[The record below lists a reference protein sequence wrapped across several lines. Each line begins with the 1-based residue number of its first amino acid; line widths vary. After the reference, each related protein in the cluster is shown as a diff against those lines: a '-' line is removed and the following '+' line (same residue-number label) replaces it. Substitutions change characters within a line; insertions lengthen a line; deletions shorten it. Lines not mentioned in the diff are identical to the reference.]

1 MQIEKLPPAPYQ
13 ADPAPALHPAYR
25 RDIDGLR
32 ALAVLSVVLYH
43 AFPSRLPGGFAG
55 VDIFFIISGFL
66 IGSILIAGMQQNA
79 FSFTEFY
86 ARRVRRIFP
95 ALTVVLS
102 ACLAFGWFALF
113 PDEYKMLGKH
123 VFGGAGFLSN
133 FFLWNEVGYFDTAAE
148 TKPLL
153 HLWSL
158 GIEEQFYIFW
168 PVLMLLAW
176 KRRFSLVALALGVAV
191 LSFLVNVGGLHK
203 FPSATFYSPASR
215 VWELLYGS
223 VLAYMSINGL
233 HLFAGVRR
241 GHGADAVIDWSSP
254 RARNIKSALGL
265 GLLLATLALL
275 RADRHFP
282 GWWALLPTTGAVL
295 LISAGPQAWCNRV
308 LLGNPVAVWFG
319 LISYPLYLWHWPL
332 LAFARIIESG
342 LPSSKIRGAAVL
354 AAIVLAWLTYRLLE
368 RPLRGTAHGRAK
380 VAVLS
385 AAMLALAAAGGALY
399 RANGLPLRASV
410 VDSAAQQK
418 ELFVVE
424 DVPNAT
430 ACKARYGF
438 TSIYEYCLMDDP
450 TKAPTVAMLGDSH
463 AFHIWAGLNRYYHSR
478 GENLVYFGTRV
489 PFVNLPVGDDPYQKV
504 VPMMIDKV
512 MQATTVKTVIIS
524 TFARLNIE
532 DEGGKKMTQALHDT
546 LAMFVASG
554 RKVIYVS
561 DTPYLD
567 FEPRSCIR
575 RGAIPTS
582 QTRTDCSLP
591 RAKQDQQIARH
602 KVAEQQALRDLPM
615 VQVFDA
621 AAQLCDAQ
629 RCLVMRENKMMY
641 RDTHHLSHEGDLFMG
656 ERYGRQMDA
665 LKAAH

>member
-1 MQIEKLPPAPYQ
+1 MRIEKLPQAPCE
-13 ADPAPALHPAYR
+13 ADAAPALHPAYR

-32 ALAVLSVVLYH
+32 ALAVLAVVLYH
-43 AFPSRLPGGFAG
+43 AFPTRLPGGFAG

-66 IGSILIAGMQQNA
+66 IGSILIASLQQDA
-79 FSFTEFY
+79 FSFAGFY

-95 ALTVVLS
+95 ALILVMG

-176 KRRFSLVALALGVAV
+176 KRRISLLALALGVAV

-223 VLAYMSINGL
+223 VLAYMSVNGL
-233 HLFAGVRR
+233 GLFAGVRR
-241 GHGADAVIDWSSP
+241 ERGADSVIDWSSP

-265 GLLLATLALL
+265 AMLLATLALL

-295 LISAGPQAWCNRV
+295 LIAAGPQAWCNRV

-332 LAFARIIESG
+332 LSFARIIESG

-368 RPLRGTAHGRAK
+368 RPLRGAAHGRRK
-380 VAVLS
+380 VIVLS

-399 RANGLPLRASV
+399 RAQGLPLRATV
-410 VDSAAQQK
+410 VESAAQQQQ
-418 ELFVVE
+418 LILVE
-424 DVPNAT
+424 DVANAQ
-430 ACKARYGF
+430 ACKQRYGF
-438 TSIYEYCLMDDP
+438 ASDYEYCRLDDVS
-450 TKAPTVAMLGDSH
+450 KEPTVVLLGDSH
-463 AFHIWAGLNRYYHSR
+463 AFHIVAGLTRYYHGL
-478 GENLVYFGTRV
+478 GENLWYLGTRV
-489 PFVNLPVGDDPYQKV
+489 PFVGLPTGDDPYQKV
-504 VPMMIDKV
+504 VPMMLDK
-512 MQATTVKTVIIS
+512 ALHTASVKTVIIS
-524 TFARLNIE
+524 SHVLLNID
-532 DEGGKKMTQALHDT
+532 DEGGKVRTNALRAT
-546 LAMFVASG
+546 LRMFVDSG
-554 RKVIYVS
+554 RTVVYVS
-561 DTPYLD
+561 DVPELD
-567 FEPRSCIR
+567 FDPRACLR
-575 RGAIPTS
+575 RVGIAS
-582 QTRTDCSLP
+582 SRTHDCELP
-591 RAKQDQQIARH
+591 RATHDQKVARH
-602 KVAEQQALRDLPM
+602 KVAEAYALRDLPM
-615 VQVFDA
+615 VRVFDA

-629 RCLVMRENKMMY
+629 RCVAMRDNKLLY
-641 RDTHHLSHEGDLFMG
+641 RDHDHLSHEGDLFMG
-656 ERYGRQMDA
+656 ERYARQMDA
-665 LKAAH
+665 MKTAH

>member
-1 MQIEKLPPAPYQ
+1 MQIEKLPLAPAE
-13 ADPAPALHPAYR
+13 ADAAPALHPAYR

-43 AFPSRLPGGFAG
+43 AFPARLPGGFAG

-66 IGSILIAGMQQNA
+66 IGSILIAAMQQNA
-79 FSFTEFY
+79 FSFAEFY

-95 ALTVVLS
+95 ALIVVMG
-102 ACLAFGWFALF
+102 ACLAFGWFSLF

-176 KRRFSLVALALGVAV
+176 KRRFSLAALALGVAA

-215 VWELLYGS
+215 IWELLYGS
-223 VLAYMSINGL
+223 VLAYMSVNGL
-233 HLFAGVRR
+233 SLFAGVHRK
-241 GHGADAVIDWSSP
+241 HGADTVADWSGP
-254 RARNIKSALGL
+254 RARNVKSALGL
-265 GLLLATLALL
+265 AMLLATLALL

-295 LISAGPQAWCNRV
+295 LIAAGPQAWCNRV

-368 RPLRGTAHGRAK
+368 RPLRGAAHGRRK
-380 VAVLS
+380 VIVLS

-424 DVPNAT
+424 DVANAA
-430 ACKARYGF
+430 ACKERYGF

-450 TKAPTVAMLGDSH
+450 ASKPTVAMVGDSH
-463 AFHIWAGLNRYYHSR
+463 AFHVWAGLNRYYHGK

-489 PFVNLPVGDDPYQKV
+489 PFVGLPAGDDPYQKV
-504 VPMMIDKV
+504 VPMMLDKV
-512 MQATTVKTVIIS
+512 MNEPTVKTVIIS

-532 DEGGKKMTQALHDT
+532 DEGGKRMTQALHDT
-546 LAMFVASG
+546 IAMFIASG
-554 RKVIYVS
+554 RKVVYIS

-575 RGAIPTS
+575 RAGVASS

-591 RAKQDQQIARH
+591 RAKQDEQIARH
-602 KVAEQQALRDLPM
+602 KVAEKQALRDFPT

-629 RCLVMRENKMMY
+629 RCLVMRENKLLY

-656 ERYGRQMDA
+656 ERYARQMDA
-665 LKAAH
+665 AAH